1 MLALQSNTTGDLR
14 PSEKIPKGGNC
25 DHRLQRRIW
34 RACKPRL
41 VGKQ

>member
-14 PSEKIPKGGNC
+14 PSEKILRAGIATTAYNG
-25 DHRLQRRIW
+25 DR